1 MISNSNDQYAGQVQK
16 PTPRDKLMQ
25 RLRKSPVT
33 LILIAVTTVVY
44 LIQIMV
50 SFITGIS
57 WMEVL
62 FAKVNSG
69 LLQGQVWRL
78 ITPVLLH
85 GSMLHILLNMYAL
98 LIIGS
103 SLERVYGQERF
114 LGLYIIAGVWGN
126 MLSYLLTP
134 AVSLGA
140 STAIFGLIVAQV
152 VLIFRNRN
160 FYGRAAQPLLINLA
174 VVIMLNLMLGFAP
187 GIDQWGHIGGMLGGV
202 IYAWLCG
209 PVFSAGDSLFGFTLS
224 EEQKISYR
232 LVFFSELAL
241 AILVVII
248 AILM

>member
-16 PTPRDKLMQ
+16 PAPRYNLMQ
-25 RLRKSPVT
+25 RLRKSPIT

-44 LIQIMV
+44 LLQIMV
-50 SFITGIS
+50 SFITGVS
-57 WMEVL
+57 WMEIL
-62 FAKVNSG
+62 FAKVNTG

-78 ITPVLLH
+78 ITPILLH

-98 LIIGS
+98 LIIGP
-103 SLERVYGQERF
+103 SLERVYGQGRF
-114 LGLYIIAGVWGN
+114 LGLYLIAGVWGN
-126 MLSYLLTP
+126 TLSYLLTP

-152 VLIFRNRN
+152 VLIFRNRD

-174 VVIMLNLMLGFAP
+174 VVIVLNLMLGFAP
-187 GIDQWGHIGGMLGGV
+187 GIDQWGHIGGLLGGL

-209 PVFSAGDSLFGFTLS
+209 PVFSAGDSLFGFMLN
-224 EEQKISYR
+224 EEPRIPYR
-232 LVFFSELAL
+232 LIFISELAV

-248 AILM
+248 TIVM